1 MRYTAGV
8 VVREEIEFKPGELR
22 CPSCLSKDL
31 APSLARGWRDAF
43 MRSLNRIP
51 RHCRACG
58 KRFYVRKRKTGA
70 SADAAE

>member
-8 VVREEIEFKPGELR
+8 VVREEIEFKPGESR

-31 APSLARGWRDAF
+31 ALSLPRGLRDAF
-43 MRSLNRIP
+43 MRSLNCVP

-58 KRFYVRKRKTGA
+58 RRFYVRERKTRA